1 MRKTKSELFT
11 WRWLANFWGIITAIF
26 FLIHFFDLID
36 LTEAI
41 KNLAIIY
48 ISILTIFTTVKEF
61 DRWKSP
67 KFLSNHNGEIF
78 IILWTVLIIIFIIA
92 SAIDSNKFNFTGE
105 FTATYL
111 SILGIFAIS
120 RKSRSLKRR

>member
-1 MRKTKSELFT
+1 MKKTKSELFT
-11 WRWLANFWGIITAIF
+11 WRLLVNFWGIITAIF
-26 FLIHFFDLID
+26 FLIHFFGLVD

-61 DRWKSP
+61 DRWKSR

-78 IILWTVLIIIFIIA
+78 IIIWTVLIVIFIAA
-92 SAIDSNKFNFTGE
+92 SAYDSTKFNFTGA

>member
-1 MRKTKSELFT
+1 MKKTKSELFT
-11 WRWLANFWGIITAIF
+11 WRWLVNFWGIITAIF
-26 FLIHFFDLID
+26 FLIHFFDLVD
-36 LTEAI
+36 LSEAI

-61 DRWKSP
+61 DRWKSR

-78 IILWTVLIIIFIIA
+78 IIIWTVLIVIFIAA
-92 SAIDSNKFNFTGE
+92 SAYDSTKFNFTGE